1 MKLVMILVDAE
12 RAPDIER
19 VLDARG
25 LPGYTEIPK
34 VLGKGPETGLKL
46 GTRAF
51 PGATALYFTVLPA
64 AQAAGLREDLR
75 RLRATRGPSEGLRVF
90 TLDTEELL

>member
-1 MKLVMILVDAE
+1 MKLVMILVDAGRGPDVE
-12 RAPDIER
+12 RMLEE
-19 VLDARG
+19 RG

-34 VLGKGPETGLKL
+34 VLGKGPETGRKL

-51 PGATALYFTVLPA
+51 PGSTTLYFTVLPPA
-64 AQAAGLREDLR
+64 EVAGLRDDLR
-75 RLRATRGPSEGLRVF
+75 RLRAARGPSEGLRAF